1 MCIVASCCIP
11 SLETEDGHP
20 SHPVEVR
27 AQRRRQLLLRRR
39 VAQLPGY
46 VHPIEL
52 RKVAHV
58 DLPVVVQLDPAE
70 GLPIGV
76 RT

>member
-1 MCIVASCCIP
+1 MLPNFSA
-11 SLETEDGHP
+11 LD
-20 SHPVEVR
+20 
-27 AQRRRQLLLRRR
+27 LRRR

-58 DLPVVVQLDPAE
+58 DLPVVVQLDPDE